1 MDGLIGHLKKEI
13 GLCKELIAVL
23 HRETE
28 SIVARDYKALYE
40 AAGEKEGLVRKVD
53 ASVAARA
60 KRMEDACASLGIPC
74 GDGAAL
80 ESIARQVGEL
90 GGELDKC
97 LKTLAS
103 LAASIK
109 ELNDL
114 NSLAIQSSLDNVK
127 KTLGFLGNFLQP
139 SAYKAGGKAEELAF
153 KGSRLSKGA

>member
-1 MDGLIGHLKKEI
+1 MNGLIGHLKKEI

-40 AAGEKEGLVRKVD
+40 AAGEKEGLVRKVN
-53 ASVAARA
+53 ATAGART
-60 KRMEDACASLGIPC
+60 RHIEEACASLGIPADN
-74 GDGAAL
+74 GTALDGIVERGGERGA
-80 ESIARQVGEL
+80 EL
-90 GGELDKC
+90 GEC
-97 LKTLAS
+97 LKTLAA

-114 NSLAIQSSLDNVK
+114 NSLAIRSSLDNIK

-139 SAYKAGGKAEELAF
+139 SAYKPGGKAEDFAF